1 MSDYRPI
8 SLSNVV
14 SRIVSKVLA
23 NRIKTILPNVIF
35 DSQSAFVPNR
45 LILDNNYVAYE
56 ILYRLRNRRQGKIG
70 YMTVKLDI
78 RKIMQKLGFID
89 GWVNLAMQCVT
100 SAIYTILINGEPAVL
115 SLPPLVLN
123 KGTLCHHT
131 SSCSMWRACLRCY
144 IKLLR
149 HSTFIHLCLAW
160 MELVFL
166 TYFSQTIACCFVIRL
181 YLLNAPN
188 FHASLRTTSK
198 LLAKLLPSR
207 KHTYSLASTLDC
219 MWGRISNACLM
230 PR

>member
-1 MSDYRPI
+1 MVFLPSFFHKDWHIVGGDDIEAVLSMLNLGYLLNKVNFTHILLIPKKEPQSMSDYRPI

-35 DSQSAFVPNR
+35 DSQSAFVTNR

-100 SAIYTILINGEPAVL
+100 SAIYTILINGEPRSFISPSLGIKQGDPL
-115 SLPPLVLN
+115 SPYLFLFYVEGL
-123 KGTLCHHT
+123 
-131 SSCSMWRACLRCY
+131 SA
-144 IKLLR
+144 LL
-149 HSTFIHLCLAW
+149 HKAIET
-160 MELVFL
+160 
-166 TYFSQTIACCFVIRL
+166 
-181 YLLNAPN
+181 
-188 FHASLRTTSK
+188 
-198 LLAKLLPSR
+198 
-207 KHTYSLASTLDC
+207 
-219 MWGRISNACLM
+219 
-230 PR
+230 

>member
-1 MSDYRPI
+1 MVFLPSFFHEDWHIVGGDDIEAVLSMLNLVYLLNKMNFTHILLIPKKEPQSMSDYRPI

-100 SAIYTILINGEPAVL
+100 SAIYMILINREPRGFISPSLGIKQGDPL
-115 SLPPLVLN
+115 SPYLFLFYVEGL
-123 KGTLCHHT
+123 
-131 SSCSMWRACLRCY
+131 SA
-144 IKLLR
+144 LL
-149 HSTFIHLCLAW
+149 HKAIET
-160 MELVFL
+160 
-166 TYFSQTIACCFVIRL
+166 
-181 YLLNAPN
+181 
-188 FHASLRTTSK
+188 
-198 LLAKLLPSR
+198 
-207 KHTYSLASTLDC
+207 
-219 MWGRISNACLM
+219 
-230 PR
+230 